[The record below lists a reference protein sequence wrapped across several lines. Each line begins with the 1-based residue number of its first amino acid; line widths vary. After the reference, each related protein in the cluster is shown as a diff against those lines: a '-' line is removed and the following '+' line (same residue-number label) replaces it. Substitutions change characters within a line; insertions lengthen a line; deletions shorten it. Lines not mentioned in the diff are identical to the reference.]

1 MSTAPTG
8 TKDGREPIVVECH
21 VPATPDRVF
30 QAWTDPSVI
39 MQWFGHAPN
48 SLHSAQVDLRPGGA
62 WRFLTSKDDEGSVG
76 FEGEYLDVRRDE
88 RLVFTWARV
97 VAHANGEREA
107 TLHAEIEVKLSAKN
121 DGTDVRVTHTVKK
134 PEDSLQ
140 GIGENWMRAFASL
153 EALFTGSGSEQ

>member
-1 MSTAPTG
+1 MTAGLTR
-8 TKDGREPIVVECH
+8 TQEGREPIVVECH
-21 VPATPDRVF
+21 VPAAPDRVF

-39 MQWFGHAPN
+39 MKWFGHAPN

-62 WRFLTSKDDEGSVG
+62 WRFLTSKDDERSVG
-76 FEGEYLDVRRDE
+76 FEGAYLEVQQDE

-107 TLHAEIEVKLSAKN
+107 TLHAEIEVRLSAKG
-121 DGTDVRVTHTVKK
+121 DGTDVRVTHTVKR

-140 GIGENWMRAFASL
+140 GIGENWIRAFAAL
-153 EALFTGSGSEQ
+153 EALFTGSGSGR